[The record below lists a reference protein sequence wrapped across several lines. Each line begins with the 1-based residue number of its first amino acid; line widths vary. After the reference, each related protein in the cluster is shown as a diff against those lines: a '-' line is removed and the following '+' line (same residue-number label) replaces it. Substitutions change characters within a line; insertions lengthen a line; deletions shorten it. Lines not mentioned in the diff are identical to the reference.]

1 MAETKGTAVV
11 LGTGPQARTAVEN
24 LAGLGLR
31 VLAFASLDEG
41 GGEGGRFSGLPVL
54 SLDAA
59 LALGPERVAAA
70 VADPGPVLDALAAR
84 GIDPASVLLHPGLED
99 PARGVYHL
107 LGHERYAHPGW
118 RYLYLPLNFTCNLNC
133 RHCVNLPGDECR
145 AWVRPFDTFVRHLS
159 AFDPGRFESLALHGG
174 EIGLLP
180 RAMDYFQEAARRGWG
195 NFSLVTNG
203 TGGGKPHFSRLM
215 EDGLLGELF
224 ISIEAAS
231 PGLYRSIRGVD
242 MERFL
247 DFAAWAVARKRETGS
262 TACLTF
268 SVACMDAN
276 MEELPDIA
284 DLAGRLGLDRVL
296 FFPIYTHT
304 DIRGED
310 GRPEDWA
317 DKLCVEAQRLDHVAR
332 ERAVDVFGRIRDTAR
347 KHGLVL
353 TLPRHYPELEG
364 GPEPARHFRCPTP
377 FEWVAVWGGG
387 EVHPCCQGGMSLPYL
402 GSIEEESFEDIW
414 RGPFYRRLISGL
426 APGGRPYARCPGCN
440 TYKGYTPL

>member
-1 MAETKGTAVV
+1 M
-11 LGTGPQARTAVEN
+11 
-24 LAGLGLR
+24 
-31 VLAFASLDEG
+31 
-41 GGEGGRFSGLPVL
+41 
-54 SLDAA
+54 
-59 LALGPERVAAA
+59 
-70 VADPGPVLDALAAR
+70 
-84 GIDPASVLLHPGLED
+84 
-99 PARGVYHL
+99 GVYHL

-133 RHCVNLPGDECR
+133 RHCVNLPGGRVPGLGAALGHLR
-145 AWVRPFDTFVRHLS
+145 APPVRLRPPAGSNPWPCTAGRS
-159 AFDPGRFESLALHGG
+159 GSCPGPWTISRR
-174 EIGLLP
+174 P
-180 RAMDYFQEAARRGWG
+180 RARGWG

-247 DFAAWAVARKRETGS
+247 DFAAWAVARKKETGS

-276 MEELPDIA
+276 LEELPDIA

-317 DKLCVEAQRLDHVAR
+317 DKLCVEAQRLDHVER
-332 ERAVDVFGRIRDTAR
+332 QRAVDVFGRVRDTAR
-347 KHGLVL
+347 KHGLAL

-364 GPEPARHFRCPTP
+364 SPEPARHFRCPTP
-377 FEWVAVWGGG
+377 FEWVAVWGGR
-387 EVHPCCQGGMSLPYL
+387 GGASLL
-402 GSIEEESFEDIW
+402 
-414 RGPFYRRLISGL
+414 
-426 APGGRPYARCPGCN
+426 PGGHEPALHGQRRG
-440 TYKGYTPL
+440 GVL